1 MESPCAKVNSEC
13 FCAFKSRF
21 LHELR
26 VFKLN
31 RMGFFLANKHNCAA
45 AVLSLCSAPAH
56 SWPMDLRVHA
66 ASGGSD
72 AAMLGDVLDVSEI
85 L

>member
-1 MESPCAKVNSEC
+1 
-13 FCAFKSRF
+13 
-21 LHELR
+21 
-26 VFKLN
+26 
-31 RMGFFLANKHNCAA
+31 MGFFLANKHNCAA

>member
-1 MESPCAKVNSEC
+1 MTA
-13 FCAFKSRF
+13 AILSRF

-31 RMGFFLANKHNCAA
+31 RMFFSWPTNITVGPQN
-45 AVLSLCSAPAH
+45 VLSLCSAPAH
-56 SWPMDLRVHA
+56 SSPMDLRVHA

-85 L
+85 LQSIIV